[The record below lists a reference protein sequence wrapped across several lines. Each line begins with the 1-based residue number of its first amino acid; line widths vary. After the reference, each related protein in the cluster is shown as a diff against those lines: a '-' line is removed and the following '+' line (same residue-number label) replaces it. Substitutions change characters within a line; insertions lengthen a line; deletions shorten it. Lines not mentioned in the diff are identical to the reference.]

1 MENGAK
7 IIKTIYETY
16 EKMLALSNDLN
27 LMQQT
32 YNSKMLNK
40 NKEYEGEFYNEM
52 QYKEIMEGLD
62 EGIDVSLYASPDLS
76 YMSMSMIRAAISSGA
91 DVTEIVYDYKKFDE
105 KQIALLCSAA
115 VSGLYDVAK
124 IAYPHLDADRMLA
137 RITGDYIRADMPD
150 MTVSVEDM
158 KEYGYMSD
166 EMLPLRPAAAF
177 VYYNENLPV
186 MLLYPNGTEA
196 YPDSMDDMER
206 HVEHSGMFGIEKYV
220 WEHELNKADA
230 KQYDDMTVFAD
241 IVHNGSTYYAIY
253 QIRDEA
259 DERLNILLRNKED
272 IDRRGI
278 SVVFDNYKLV
288 YAAKTDKLP
297 ELESIYMQFN
307 TTYADG
313 FYGHSLSVSDVI
325 VKKDGTDTKAY
336 YVDSVGFQ
344 EVPGFALQFMEE
356 NLINGFDDFIGEEV
370 VSVISENIVDTDVP
384 ENKEKTFAE
393 QVDEVLAGKANQ
405 FNDLKVCDTPEILI
419 EAGCEKLPMLYTKKH
434 LLDALKPKG
443 QSKASQ
449 HYHDLSVRQIKSI
462 PEHLKDPVMIYDS
475 LSRSDSLVVVTPE
488 KDKENNPIIVSIKSG
503 GEGKYDLKIV
513 SSNFITSIH
522 GRENFETQIINAV
535 SQNKLLYWN
544 KEKSQ
549 ELLGRFGLQLSAC
562 LNNLDSNIII
572 RKSNNIVNTKVNENE
587 ENLSENNIQAKK
599 PVTKSR

>member
-1 MENGAK
+1 MNKAAK
-7 IIKTIYETY
+7 IIKTIYEAY
-16 EKMLALSNDLN
+16 EKVLDLSSELN
-27 LMQQT
+27 FMQQAH
-32 YNSKMLNK
+32 NSKMLDK
-40 NKEYEGEFYNEM
+40 NKEYEGKLYNEM
-52 QYKEIMEGLD
+52 QYKEIMDGLD

-76 YMSMSMIRAAISSGA
+76 HMSMSMIRSAIYSGT
-91 DVTEIVYDYKKFDE
+91 DVKEIVNPDKRFDE

-115 VSGLYDVAK
+115 VSGMYDVSK
-124 IAYPHLDADRMLA
+124 IAYPHLDTDRMLA

-150 MTVSVEDM
+150 STVSVEDM
-158 KEYGYMSD
+158 KEYGYTSD
-166 EMLPLRPAAAF
+166 EMLPVGKEAAF
-177 VYYNENLPV
+177 FYAENLPV
-186 MLLYPNGTEA
+186 MLLYPDGTEA
-196 YPDSMDDMER
+196 YPANMDDMVK
-206 HVEHSGMFGIEKYV
+206 HADNSGMFGIEKYV
-220 WEHELNKADA
+220 WERELNKADE
-230 KQYDDMTVFAD
+230 KRHKDMTGFAN
-241 IVHNGSTYYAIY
+241 IVHNEGTYYAIY
-253 QIRDEA
+253 QIKDEA
-259 DERLNILLRNKED
+259 DERFNILFRNKED
-272 IDRRGI
+272 IDRRDI
-278 SVVFDNYKLV
+278 PVDFDNYKIV
-288 YAAKTDKLP
+288 YAAKTEELP
-297 ELESIYMQFN
+297 DPESIYMQFN

-325 VKKDGTDTKAY
+325 VMKDGADVNAY

-344 EVPGFALQFMEE
+344 EVPGFALQFMEK
-356 NLINGFDDFIGEEV
+356 NSINGFDGFIGADTF
-370 VSVISENIVDTDVP
+370 SENIVKGDMP
-384 ENKEKTFAE
+384 EHREKTFAE

-488 KDKENNPIIVSIKSG
+488 KDKENNPISVSIKSG

-513 SSNFITSIH
+513 PSNFITSIH

-544 KEKSQ
+544 KQKSQ

-562 LNNLDSNIII
+562 LNNLDSNTII
-572 RKSNNIVNTKVNENE
+572 RKSNNIVNTKVNKNE
-587 ENLSENNIQAKK
+587 EKLSENNIQAKK
-599 PVTKSR
+599 PVTKAR

>member
-1 MENGAK
+1 MKNEAK

-32 YNSKMLNK
+32 YNSKMLDK

-52 QYKEIMEGLD
+52 QYKEIMDGLD
-62 EGIDVSLYASPDLS
+62 EGLDVSLYASPDLS
-76 YMSMSMIRAAISSGA
+76 YMSMSMIRVAISSGA
-91 DVTEIVYDYKKFDE
+91 DVKEIVNPNKKFDE

-124 IAYPHLDADRMLA
+124 IAYPHLNADRMLA
-137 RITGDYIRADMPD
+137 RITGDYIGADLPD
-150 MTVSVEDM
+150 RTVSVEDM
-158 KEYGYMSD
+158 EEYGYVSD
-166 EMLPLRPAAAF
+166 EMLPLRANAASF
-177 VYYNENLPV
+177 YYNENLPV
-186 MLLYPNGTEA
+186 MLLYPNGMEA
-196 YPDSMDDMER
+196 PESMDDMER
-206 HVEHSGMFGIEKYV
+206 HMELSGMFGIEKYI
-220 WEHELNKADA
+220 WERELNKADA
-230 KQYDDMTVFAD
+230 KQYDDMTVFDD

-253 QIRDEA
+253 QIRNEA
-259 DERLNILLRNKED
+259 DERLNILFRNKED
-272 IDRRGI
+272 IDQRGI

-297 ELESIYMQFN
+297 KLKSIYLQFN
-307 TTYADG
+307 STYADG

-325 VKKDGTDTKAY
+325 VMKDGEDIKAY
-336 YVDSVGFQ
+336 YVDSIGFQ
-344 EVPGFALQFMEE
+344 EVPGFALQFMEK
-356 NLINGFDDFIGEEV
+356 NIINGFDGFIGADTF
-370 VSVISENIVDTDVP
+370 SENIVNTDIP
-384 ENKEKTFAE
+384 KNREKTFAE
-393 QVDEVLAGKANQ
+393 QVDEVLAGKANR

-513 SSNFITSIH
+513 PSNFITSIH

>member
-32 YNSKMLNK
+32 YNSKMLDK

-52 QYKEIMEGLD
+52 QYKEIMDGLD
-62 EGIDVSLYASPDLS
+62 EGLDVSLYASPDLN

-166 EMLPLRPAAAF
+166 EMLPLRPEAAF
-177 VYYNENLPV
+177 FYYGKNLPV

-196 YPDSMDDMER
+196 YSDSMDDMER
-206 HVEHSGMFGIEKYV
+206 HAEHSGMFGIEKYV
-220 WEHELNKADA
+220 WERELNKADA

-297 ELESIYMQFN
+297 ELESIFRQFN

-325 VKKDGTDTKAY
+325 VMKDGTDTKAY
-336 YVDSVGFQ
+336 YVDSIGFQ
-344 EVPGFALQFMEE
+344 EVPEFALQFMEE
-356 NLINGFDDFIGEEV
+356 NGFIGEKFTTAF
-370 VSVISENIVDTDVP
+370 SENTINADVQ
-384 ENKEKTFAE
+384 EKREKTFAE
-393 QVDEVLAGKANQ
+393 QVDEVLAGISNQ
-405 FNDLKVCDTPEILI
+405 YNALKVCDTPDILI
-419 EAGCEKLPMLYTKKH
+419 QVGCEQLPILYTQSH
-434 LLDALKPKG
+434 LKEAIKPKNG
-443 QSKASQ
+443 HTHA
-449 HYHDLSVRQIKSI
+449 HGLEIEQIKRI
-462 PEHLKDPVMIYDS
+462 PVLLEEPVMIMDS
-475 LSRSDSLVVVTPE
+475 VSRNDSIVVVTSEVDRDNCPV
-488 KDKENNPIIVSIKSG
+488 IVSIHPNG
-503 GEGKYDLKIV
+503 RGNYEMENVD
-513 SSNFITSIH
+513 SNFITSIY
-522 GRENFETQIINAV
+522 GRENFGSFLERVVQTN
-535 SQNKLLYWN
+535 NLLFCD
-544 KEKSQ
+544 KVKSQ
-549 ELLGRFGLQLSAC
+549 ELFSCQGLQSSEAI
-562 LNNLDSNIII
+562 NNLDYNTII
-572 RKSNNIVNTKVNENE
+572 RKSNNIVNIKVNENE
-587 ENLSENNIQAKK
+587 EKK
-599 PVTKSR
+599 CHNVKARNKSN

>member
-1 MENGAK
+1 MKNEAK

-16 EKMLALSNDLN
+16 EKMIHLSNDLN

-32 YNSKMLNK
+32 YNSKMLDK

-325 VKKDGTDTKAY
+325 VMKDGTDTKAY

-370 VSVISENIVDTDVP
+370 VSAISENIVDTDVP

-393 QVDEVLAGKANQ
+393 QVDEVLAGISNQ
-405 FNDLKVCDTPEILI
+405 YNALKVCDTPDILI
-419 EAGCEKLPMLYTKKH
+419 QVGCEQLPILYTQSH
-434 LLDALKPKG
+434 LKEAIKPKNG
-443 QSKASQ
+443 HTHA
-449 HYHDLSVRQIKSI
+449 HGLEIEQIKRI
-462 PEHLKDPVMIYDS
+462 PVLLEEPVMIMDS
-475 LSRSDSLVVVTPE
+475 VSRNDSIVVVTSEVDRDNCPV
-488 KDKENNPIIVSIKSG
+488 IVSIHPNG
-503 GEGKYDLKIV
+503 RGNYEMENVD
-513 SSNFITSIH
+513 SNFITSIY
-522 GRENFETQIINAV
+522 GRENFGSFLERVVQTN
-535 SQNKLLYWN
+535 NLLFCD
-544 KEKSQ
+544 KVKSQ
-549 ELLGRFGLQLSAC
+549 ELFSCQGLQSSEAI
-562 LNNLDSNIII
+562 NNLDYDIII
-572 RKSNNIVNTKVNENE
+572 RKSNNIVNIKVDENE
-587 ENLSENNIQAKK
+587 EKNATMLKPETKATKK
-599 PVTKSR
+599 TIR